1 MDLNVGCALGS
12 RGEHFKNSDDQGEKG
27 KGRGKNK
34 KKILMPKPHPPKFWF
49 NWSGFGLGIESVKV
63 SPGGFSMHDGGY
75 ITASHREEVDFSAG
89 NGGYIFLFGPELD

>member
-1 MDLNVGCALGS
+1 
-12 RGEHFKNSDDQGEKG
+12 
-27 KGRGKNK
+27 
-34 KKILMPKPHPPKFWF
+34 MPKPHPPKFWF